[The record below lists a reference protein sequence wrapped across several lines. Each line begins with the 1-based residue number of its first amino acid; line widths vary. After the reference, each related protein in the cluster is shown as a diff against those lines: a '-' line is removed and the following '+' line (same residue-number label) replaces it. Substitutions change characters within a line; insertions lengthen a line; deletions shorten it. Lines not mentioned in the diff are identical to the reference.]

1 MIYLMMIDS
10 EEDRNKF
17 EIIYEKYRK
26 LMFAEAKKV
35 LQDDYLAED
44 AVHDSFLKIA
54 KNMCSVGEVEAKE
67 TKNFIMV
74 ITKNTVL
81 DTYRKRTKSL
91 NQEISVDENE
101 DSDIFI
107 SNEGKDLSDVV
118 CAENPVLNIIRELPE
133 KYKGVFLLKYVNGYE
148 NKEIASILNI
158 SEEAVRQR
166 ISRGRNIIESKLE
179 GVQ

>member
-17 EIIYEKYRK
+17 EFLYEKYRK
-26 LMFAEAKKV
+26 LMFAEAKGV
-35 LQDDYLAED
+35 LKDDYLAED
-44 AVHDSFLKIA
+44 IVHDSFVKIA
-54 KNMCSVGEVEAKE
+54 KNICNIGEADTKE

-74 ITKNTVL
+74 ITRNTAL
-81 DTYRKRTKSL
+81 DAYRKRAKSIK
-91 NQEISVDENE
+91 QEISVDENE

-118 CAENPVLNIIRELPE
+118 CTENPVLRIIRELPE
-133 KYKGVFLLKYVNGYE
+133 KYKEVFLLKYVNGYE
-148 NKEIASILNI
+148 NKEIADVLNI